1 MEGNKKNRRK
11 QEDQARAAAMKAAGI
26 ERTTGRCPI
35 CNKVYTADM
44 LGRGYAAH
52 HCQAVFGKK

>member
-11 QEDQARAAAMKAAGI
+11 AQDQARAAQLKRDGI

-35 CNKVYTADM
+35 CNKIIHADY
-44 LGRGYAAH
+44 LDRGMASHRCA
-52 HCQAVFGKK
+52 